1 MQKILLICLAL
12 FSMHVMAQEKGTVKN
27 GEFWGKSD
35 AYLHKQ
41 AFQMFG
47 VIDEALT

>member
-1 MQKILLICLAL
+1 MQKFLLICFAL
-12 FSMHVMAQEKGTVKN
+12 FSMHAIAQERGAVKN

-41 AFQMFG
+41 AF
-47 VIDEALT
+47 